1 MAFES
6 VLEFDKWTLGFKR
19 QQQLNQMITESLRGS
34 VVEPSQSNMMLNE
47 SMSMA
52 ANINAGGPI
61 KVLDDDL
68 KSIAPQAP
76 KPKVPRFPTSFGND
90 QDISSAK
97 KRLQEFQSKIWTL
110 LPKAEGNLIFTDKQ
124 VNLSKSAIILD
135 KLRTSQT
142 ELIKL
147 QIDFKE
153 KALNV
158 LISFAVYL
166 AVDVL
171 LGKVFENSN
180 SLFLLK
186 TLLAFSLVGM
196 SG

>member
-1 MAFES
+1 
-6 VLEFDKWTLGFKR
+6 
-19 QQQLNQMITESLRGS
+19 
-34 VVEPSQSNMMLNE
+34 
-47 SMSMA
+47 
-52 ANINAGGPI
+52 
-61 KVLDDDL
+61 
-68 KSIAPQAP
+68 
-76 KPKVPRFPTSFGND
+76 
-90 QDISSAK
+90 
-97 KRLQEFQSKIWTL
+97 L

>member
-1 MAFES
+1 
-6 VLEFDKWTLGFKR
+6 
-19 QQQLNQMITESLRGS
+19 
-34 VVEPSQSNMMLNE
+34 
-47 SMSMA
+47 
-52 ANINAGGPI
+52 
-61 KVLDDDL
+61 
-68 KSIAPQAP
+68 
-76 KPKVPRFPTSFGND
+76 
-90 QDISSAK
+90 
-97 KRLQEFQSKIWTL
+97 L

-147 QIDFKE
+147 QMDFKE

-171 LGKVFENSN
+171 LEKVFENSN

>member
-1 MAFES
+1 
-6 VLEFDKWTLGFKR
+6 
-19 QQQLNQMITESLRGS
+19 
-34 VVEPSQSNMMLNE
+34 
-47 SMSMA
+47 
-52 ANINAGGPI
+52 
-61 KVLDDDL
+61 
-68 KSIAPQAP
+68 
-76 KPKVPRFPTSFGND
+76 
-90 QDISSAK
+90 
-97 KRLQEFQSKIWTL
+97 L

-147 QIDFKE
+147 QMDFKE

-186 TLLAFSLVGM
+186 TLLAISLVGM

>member
-68 KSIAPQAP
+68 KSIAP
-76 KPKVPRFPTSFGND
+76 
-90 QDISSAK
+90 
-97 KRLQEFQSKIWTL
+97 
-110 LPKAEGNLIFTDKQ
+110 
-124 VNLSKSAIILD
+124 
-135 KLRTSQT
+135 
-142 ELIKL
+142 
-147 QIDFKE
+147 
-153 KALNV
+153 
-158 LISFAVYL
+158 
-166 AVDVL
+166 
-171 LGKVFENSN
+171 
-180 SLFLLK
+180 
-186 TLLAFSLVGM
+186 
-196 SG
+196 